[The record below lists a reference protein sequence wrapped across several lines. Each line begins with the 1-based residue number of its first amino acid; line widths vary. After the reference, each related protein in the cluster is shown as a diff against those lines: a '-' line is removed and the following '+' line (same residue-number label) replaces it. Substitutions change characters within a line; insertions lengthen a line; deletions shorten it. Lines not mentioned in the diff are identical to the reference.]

1 MNIISNNLS
10 LSSIPPSG
18 GGGGCFIMEIDKTT
32 LTDLAILNVSDDFSV
47 FSKINLCRT
56 VGGRHK
62 LYENFTQP
70 LHSIEAIKGIQQTLQ
85 TILQKLEQWPLQ
97 ISNGSIMMIEKFFE
111 TSIDDIPFNPSLI
124 TAYSYKIFHKPDFS
138 LVEYS
143 IGHGFDFIKGIQL
156 LIRHFL
162 TTDAPA
168 PLQKLLLAAQQ
179 IINKEQFGII
189 EKNNKAADLTIVQQL
204 HLANFI
210 RYHYK
215 RSMQD
220 LLDIY
225 AQLDAWYGMAM
236 AVNEYGLHFPEF
248 VESDQPL
255 LKAEGMYHILLPKPV
270 DYNLAL
276 HPQCNFLFL
285 TGANMAGKST
295 FIKAVG
301 DAVFLA
307 HLGMGVPAKNMQ
319 LSLFDGLLSNINV
332 VDNLLKGESYF
343 YNEVQRIKST
353 VHKISDGRKWL
364 ILIDE
369 LFKGTNVED
378 AMKCSST
385 VIEGLLKIKNS
396 LFILS
401 THLYE
406 IGDALKKYPNISF
419 NYFETVVTNDQL
431 LFNYQLKEG
440 ISNDRLGY
448 LILKNEG
455 VVDMLKNL

>member
-1 MNIISNNLS
+1 
-10 LSSIPPSG
+10 
-18 GGGGCFIMEIDKTT
+18 MEIDKTT
-32 LTDLAILNVSDDFSV
+32 LSDLAILNVGEEISV
-47 FSKINLCRT
+47 FSKLNLCRT
-56 VGGRHK
+56 VGGREK
-62 LYENFTQP
+62 LYENFNKP
-70 LHSIEAIKGIQQTLQ
+70 LQTIEAIKGIQQTLR
-85 TILQKLEQWPLQ
+85 TILENLDYWPAQ
-97 ISNGSIMMIEKFFE
+97 ISNGSVMMIEKFYLA
-111 TSIDDIPFNPSLI
+111 TIDDIPANPSSL
-124 TAYSYKIFHKPDFS
+124 TAYSYKIFHRPDFS

-143 IGHGFDFIKGIQL
+143 VGHGFDFIKGMQL
-156 LIRHFL
+156 LIRTFL
-162 TTDAPA
+162 TNNAPA
-168 PLQKLLLAAQQ
+168 PLQKILLTAQQ
-179 IINKEQFGII
+179 IINRQQFAII
-189 EKNNKAADLTIVQQL
+189 EKNSKAADLTIAQQL
-204 HLANFI
+204 HLGNFL

-215 RSMQD
+215 RNMQE

-225 AQLDAWYGMAM
+225 FQLDAWYGMAI
-236 AVNEYGLHFPEF
+236 AVNKYALHFPEF
-248 VESDQPL
+248 LESDQPL
-255 LKAEGMYHILLPKPV
+255 IQAEGMYHILLQKPV
-270 DYNLAL
+270 GYEMVL

-301 DAVFLA
+301 TAVFLA
-307 HLGMGVPAKNMQ
+307 HIGMGVPAQSMQ
-319 LSLFDGLLSNINV
+319 LTFFDGLLSNINV

-343 YNEVQRIKST
+343 YNEVQRVKAT

-378 AMKCSST
+378 AMKCSSA

-419 NYFETVVTNDQL
+419 NYFETVVKDDQL

-455 VVDMLKNL
+455 VVDMLKKL